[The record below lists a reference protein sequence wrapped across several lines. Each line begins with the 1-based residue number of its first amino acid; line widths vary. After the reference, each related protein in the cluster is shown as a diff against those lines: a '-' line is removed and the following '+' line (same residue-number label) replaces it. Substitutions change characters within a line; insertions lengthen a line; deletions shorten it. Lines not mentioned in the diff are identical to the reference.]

1 MKITTMGRESMPG
14 LFALLVLA
22 AFGIVATANAQFY
35 QSYAVASFTL
45 PFEAHWGAKVIPAG
59 DYTIR
64 VRIGERLEP
73 PLVCSADGKIAF
85 YTPFPRRQPSDKG
98 PAALFVVASGKGH
111 MVRSLNLPK
120 SGLSL
125 VYQPTT
131 NAEREILAKAEQ
143 VQPVQLTSVE
153 K

>member
-1 MKITTMGRESMPG
+1 MRITTMGRELIPG

-22 AFGIVATANAQFY
+22 TCGIVATANAQP
-35 QSYAVASFTL
+35 YAVASFTL
-45 PFEAHWGAKVIPAG
+45 PFETHWGARIIPAG
-59 DYTIR
+59 EYTIR
-64 VRIGERLEP
+64 IGDARHP
-73 PLVCSADGKIAF
+73 PLVCSADGKTAF
-85 YTPFPRRQPSDKG
+85 YTTFPLRHPSEEG
-98 PAALFVVASGKGH
+98 PAALLVAVSGKER

-125 VYQPTT
+125 VYQPTS

-143 VQPVQLTSVE
+143 VQAVPLTSVG

>member
-1 MKITTMGRESMPG
+1 MKITAMGRELIPG

-22 AFGIVATANAQFY
+22 TCGFVATANAQP
-35 QSYAVASFTL
+35 YAAASFTL
-45 PFEAHWGAKVIPAG
+45 PFEAHWGAKVVPAG
-59 DYTIR
+59 EYTIR
-64 VRIGERLEP
+64 IGDAHDP

-85 YTPFPRRQPSDKG
+85 YTTFPVRNQSDEG
-98 PAALFVVASGKGH
+98 PAALFVVVSGKDR
-111 MVRSLNLPK
+111 MVRSLNLPR

-143 VQPVQLTSVE
+143 VQAVPLTLVG